1 MRKARLSIEA
11 ADGDA
16 RCATVQLARGSF
28 ATPCFM
34 PVGTR
39 GPVKLL
45 DAGDLESLGPEVVLA
60 NTYHLMLRP
69 GADVVDELGGVGRFT
84 GWPGLMLTDSG
95 GFQVFS
101 LGAEVDAGGVSF
113 RSIYDGSRRRL
124 DPAGAVRIQEQ
135 LGADIQMALDHC
147 CGLPAAGEVIREAA
161 ERTLAWAATARGVHR
176 REDQS
181 LFGIV
186 QGGVSEALRAE
197 CAERT
202 VALDFDGYAIGGLSV
217 GESRREMLAAL
228 SATIP
233 GLPVDQPRYL
243 MGVGDPVSIVHAVA
257 TGVDMFDCVAPTRL
271 ARHGVAMARGGR
283 IRLRTARFARD
294 DGQIDPDCS
303 CPVCRRYSAGY
314 IRHLLVVGEPTAGR
328 LISLHNLHWMLEFMS
343 TIRDSIRAGTLAST
357 VREVDEAWS
366 SGSLR

>member
-1 MRKARLSIEA
+1 MRKASVTIEA
-11 ADGDA
+11 TDGDA
-16 RCATVQLARGSF
+16 RCGTVQLDRGSF

-45 DAGDLESLGPEVVLA
+45 DAADLESLGPQVVLA

-69 GADVVDELGGVGRFT
+69 GAEVVDKLGGVGRFT
-84 GWPGLMLTDSG
+84 GWPGLTLTDSG

-101 LGAEVDAGGVSF
+101 LGAQVDAGGVSF
-113 RSIYDGSRRRL
+113 RSVYDGSRLRL

-147 CGLPAAGEVIREAA
+147 CGLPAPDEEVREAA
-161 ERTLAWAATARGVHR
+161 ERTLAWAALARSAHR
-176 REDQS
+176 REGQS

-217 GESRREMLAAL
+217 GESRQEMLAAL
-228 SATIP
+228 SATTP
-233 GLPVDQPRYL
+233 GLPFDQPRYL

-257 TGVDMFDCVAPTRL
+257 AGVDMFDCVAPTRI
-271 ARHGVAMARGGR
+271 ARHGVAMARNGR
-283 IRLRTARFARD
+283 VRLRSARFAYED
-294 DGQIDPDCS
+294 APVDPDCS
-303 CPVCRRYSAGY
+303 CAVCQRYSAGY
-314 IRHLLVVGEPTAGR
+314 IRHLLLVGEPTAGR
-328 LISLHNLHWMLEFMS
+328 LISLHNLHWMLDFMA
-343 TIRDSIRAGTLAST
+343 TIRASIRDGSLART

-366 SGSLR
+366 GGSLR

>member
-1 MRKARLSIEA
+1 MTIEA
-11 ADGDA
+11 VDGDA
-16 RCATVQLARGSF
+16 RCGSVQLARGSF

-45 DAGDLESLGPEVVLA
+45 DAADLESLRPEVVLA

-69 GADVVDELGGVGRFT
+69 GAEVVDKLGGVGRFT

-101 LGAEVDAGGVSF
+101 LGASVDAEGVSF
-113 RSIYDGSRRRL
+113 KSVYDGSRLRL
-124 DPAGAVRIQEQ
+124 DPAGAVRIQEK

-147 CGLPAAGEVIREAA
+147 CGLPAPDEVIRDAA
-161 ERTLAWAATARGVHR
+161 ERTLAWAAVARSAHR

-186 QGGVSEALRAE
+186 QGGVSESLRAQ

-228 SATIP
+228 SATTP
-233 GLPVDQPRYL
+233 GLPADQPRYL
-243 MGVGDPVSIVHAVA
+243 MGVGDPVSIVNAVA
-257 TGVDMFDCVAPTRL
+257 AGVDMFDCVAPTRI
-271 ARHGVAMARGGR
+271 ARHGVAMSDGGR
-283 IRLRTARFARD
+283 VRLRSARFASD
-294 DGQIDPDCS
+294 DGPLDRACS
-303 CPVCRRYSAGY
+303 CPVCGRYSAGY
-314 IRHLLVVGEPTAGR
+314 IRHLLMVGEPTAGR
-328 LISLHNLHWMLEFMS
+328 LISLHNLHWMLKFMS
-343 TIRDSIRAGTLAST
+343 KIRDSIKAGTLAGMI
-357 VREVDEAWS
+357 RDVDEAWS
-366 SGSLR
+366 GCSLR